1 MPTKFKRNELKEMTI
16 NPNLLE
22 DCYDAQ
28 LALASS
34 RKELARWEAIVRT
47 QERDLKTA
55 LMKANDLGINEEV
68 SESRGKLILKVEYKE
83 SGGKQ
88 VRNKLWVAKG

>member
-1 MPTKFKRNELKEMTI
+1 MPTRFKKSELDKMGI
-16 NPNLLE
+16 NPNILE
-22 DCYDAQ
+22 SAYDAQ
-28 LALASS
+28 LVLASS
-34 RKELARWEAIVRT
+34 RKELARWEAVVRT

-55 LMKANDLGINEEV
+55 LMKANDLGINEEI

-83 SGGKQ
+83 SGGKK